1 MLPVVEAESCMR
13 QPPEPPKT
21 CVVVHHIQE
30 LPQSS
35 LVNPPNNFTQATAR
49 SVMAHSPEETLVL
62 KQKVGE
68 NIARALR
75 QVCQV
80 CFSYS

>member
-1 MLPVVEAESCMR
+1 MLPVVEAESR
-13 QPPEPPKT
+13 TQESPEPPKT
-21 CVVVHHIQE
+21 CVVEHHIQE

-49 SVMAHSPEETLVL
+49 SVMAHSPEKTLVL

-68 NIARALR
+68 KIARALR

-80 CFSYS
+80 CFIYS